1 MSLGRILIFLGI
13 ISGITLGTHYY
24 LWARLIRDPMWPSPW
39 RQVATI
45 ALVLLALSIPASM
58 MAWRTLP
65 RNLAIPVSWVGYVWM
80 GSMFLLLVLLWGGE
94 LARWSWVKYASFASV
109 NGGRREFLA
118 QLLAGGAGAFGLA
131 LSGWGVWSAIR
142 PVEVKRVAIRLDKL
156 PEALSGLRLVQLTDM
171 HVGLTIGADF
181 VQDVVR
187 KVNALEPDIVAITG
201 DLIDGSV
208 EDLGHAIAPLGE
220 ISAKLGTYFVTGNHE
235 YYSGADSWLSFL
247 RGIGI
252 RVLRNEHVELMK
264 DGEAIHLAGVD
275 DWTAHQFG
283 NGHGADMARAM
294 EGRDSTKPVVL
305 LAHQPVQFDEARA
318 HGVDLQISG
327 HTHGGQIFPFG
338 FLTRLAQPFLSGL
351 HARGDSQIYVS
362 SGTGYWGPPMRIAAP
377 AEITLIEL
385 GATEAN
391 EERIRASCAPSESR
405 GHEAKPG

>member
-1 MSLGRILIFLGI
+1 MSLGRILIFLGVI
-13 ISGITLGTHYY
+13 LGLTLGTHYY

-58 MAWRTLP
+58 LAWRVLP
-65 RNLAIPVSWVGYVWM
+65 RHIAIPVSWVGYVWM

-142 PVEVKRVAIRLDKL
+142 PVEVKRVAVRLKKL
-156 PEALSGLRLVQLTDM
+156 PGPLNGLRLVQLTDM
-171 HVGLTIGADF
+171 HIGLTIGRDF
-181 VQDVVR
+181 VEDVVR

-208 EDLGHAIAPLGE
+208 ADLGPAVAHLGE
-220 ISAKLGTYFVTGNHE
+220 IRAKLGTYFVTGNHE
-235 YYSGADSWLSFL
+235 YYSGADSWLAFL
-247 RGIGI
+247 ETLGIKA
-252 RVLRNEHVELMK
+252 LRNEHVELTK
-264 DGEAIHLAGVD
+264 NGEAIHLAGVD
-275 DWTAHQFG
+275 DWSAHRFG
-283 NGHGADMARAM
+283 NGHGSDMARAM
-294 EGRDSTKPVVL
+294 EGRDASKPVVL
-305 LAHQPVQFDEARA
+305 LAHQPVHFDEARE

-338 FLTRLAQPFLSGL
+338 LLTRLAQPFVSGL
-351 HARGDSQIYVS
+351 HRRGDSQIYVS

-385 GATEAN
+385 DGNALA
-391 EERIRASCAPSESR
+391 
-405 GHEAKPG
+405 

>member
-1 MSLGRILIFLGI
+1 MSLGRILIFLGV
-13 ISGITLGTHYY
+13 ISGLTVGTHYY

-39 RQVATI
+39 RQGATI

-65 RNLAIPVSWVGYVWM
+65 RNIAIPLSWVGYVWM
-80 GSMFLLLVLLWGGE
+80 GSMFLVLVLLWGGE
-94 LARWSWVKYASFASV
+94 LARWSWVKYASIASI

-142 PVEVKRVAIRLDKL
+142 PVEVKRVAVRLKKL
-156 PEALSGLRLVQLTDM
+156 PGSLSGLRLVQLSDM
-171 HVGLTIGADF
+171 HVGLTIGRDF
-181 VQDVVR
+181 VEDVVR

-208 EDLGHAIAPLGE
+208 ADLGPAVAPLGE
-220 ISAKLGTYFVTGNHE
+220 IRAKLGTYFVTGNHE
-235 YYSGADSWLSFL
+235 YYSGADSWLAFL
-247 RGIGI
+247 QSIGI
-252 RVLRNEHVELMK
+252 KALRNERVELTVN
-264 DGEAIHLAGVD
+264 GETMHLAGVD

-283 NGHGADMARAM
+283 NGHGSDMERAM
-294 EGRDSTKPVVL
+294 QGRDASKPVVL
-305 LAHQPVQFDEARA
+305 LAHQPVHFDEART

-351 HARGDSQIYVS
+351 HRRGDSQIYVS

-385 GATEAN
+385 DQDTRVSDAGPA
-391 EERIRASCAPSESR
+391 
-405 GHEAKPG
+405 

>member
-1 MSLGRILIFLGI
+1 MSLGRILIFFGV
-13 ISGITLGTHYY
+13 ISALTVGTHYY
-24 LWARLIRDPMWPSPW
+24 LWTRLVRDPMWPSPW
-39 RQVATI
+39 RQVATVSL
-45 ALVLLALSIPASM
+45 LVLALSIPASM

-65 RNLAIPVSWVGYVWM
+65 RSVAIPVSWVGYVWM

-94 LARWSWVKYASFASV
+94 LARWSWVKYASLTAV

-118 QLLAGGAGAFGLA
+118 QLLASGAGVFGLA

-142 PVEVKRVAIRLDKL
+142 PVEVKHLTVHLKKL
-156 PEALSGLRLVQLTDM
+156 PESLRKLRVVQLTDM
-171 HVGLTIGADF
+171 HVGLTIGRDF
-181 VQDVVR
+181 VEDIVR

-208 EDLGHAIAPLGE
+208 EDLGHAVAPLGE
-220 ISAKLGTYFVTGNHE
+220 IRAGLGTYFVTGNHE
-235 YYSGADSWLSFL
+235 YYSGADSWLGFL
-247 RGIGI
+247 GGLGI
-252 RVLRNEHVELMK
+252 RVLRNEHVELAK
-264 DGEAIHLAGVD
+264 NGDTIHIAGVD

-294 EGRDSTKPVVL
+294 QGRDTSKPVVL
-305 LAHQPVQFDEARA
+305 LAHQPVHFEEACE

-338 FLTRLAQPFLSGL
+338 LLTRLVQPFLSGL
-351 HARGDSQIYVS
+351 HRRGDSQIYVS

-385 GATEAN
+385 DRDTVA
-391 EERIRASCAPSESR
+391 
-405 GHEAKPG
+405 

>member
-1 MSLGRILIFLGI
+1 MSLGRILIFLGV
-13 ISGITLGTHYY
+13 ISGLTVGTHYY

-39 RQVATI
+39 RQIATV
-45 ALVLLALSIPASM
+45 ALVVLALSIPASM

-65 RNLAIPVSWVGYVWM
+65 RNVAIPVSWVGYIWM

-118 QLLAGGAGAFGLA
+118 QLLAGGVGAFGLA
-131 LSGWGVWSAIR
+131 LSGWGVWSAVR
-142 PVEVKRVAIRLDKL
+142 PVEVKRVGVRLKKL
-156 PEALSGLRLVQLTDM
+156 PKSLSGLRLVQLTDM
-171 HVGLTIGADF
+171 HVGLTIGRDF
-181 VQDVVR
+181 VEDVVR

-208 EDLGHAIAPLGE
+208 QDLGPAVAPLGE
-220 ISAKLGTYFVTGNHE
+220 IRAKLGTFFVTGNHE
-235 YYSGADSWLSFL
+235 YYSGADSWLTFL
-247 RGIGI
+247 GSLGIKA
-252 RVLRNEHVELMK
+252 LRNERVELELN
-264 DGEAIHLAGVD
+264 GESIHVAGVD

-283 NGHGADMARAM
+283 NGHGSDMERAM
-294 EGRDSTKPVVL
+294 RGRDSSKPVVL
-305 LAHQPVQFDEARA
+305 LAHQPVHFDQARE

-338 FLTRLAQPFLSGL
+338 FLTRLAQPFVSGL
-351 HARGDSQIYVS
+351 HQRGDSQIYVS

-385 GATEAN
+385 DADAL
-391 EERIRASCAPSESR
+391 A
-405 GHEAKPG
+405 

>member
-1 MSLGRILIFLGI
+1 MSLGRILIFFGV
-13 ISGITLGTHYY
+13 ISALTVGTHYY
-24 LWARLIRDPMWPSPW
+24 LWTRLVRDPMWPSPW
-39 RQVATI
+39 RQVATVSL
-45 ALVLLALSIPASM
+45 LVLALSIPASM

-65 RNLAIPVSWVGYVWM
+65 RSVAIPVSWVGYVWM

-94 LARWSWVKYASFASV
+94 LARWSWVKYASLTAV

-118 QLLAGGAGAFGLA
+118 QLLASGAGVFGLA

-142 PVEVKRVAIRLDKL
+142 PVEVKHLTVHLKKL
-156 PEALSGLRLVQLTDM
+156 PESLRKLRVVQLTDM
-171 HVGLTIGADF
+171 HVGLTIGRDF
-181 VQDVVR
+181 VEDIVR

-208 EDLGHAIAPLGE
+208 EDLGHAVAPLGE
-220 ISAKLGTYFVTGNHE
+220 IRAGLGTFFVTGNHE
-235 YYSGADSWLSFL
+235 YYSGADSWLGFL
-247 RGIGI
+247 GGLGI
-252 RVLRNEHVELMK
+252 RVLRNEHVELAK
-264 DGEAIHLAGVD
+264 NGDTIHIAGVD

-294 EGRDSTKPVVL
+294 QGRDTSKPVVL
-305 LAHQPVQFDEARA
+305 LAHQPVHFEEACE

-338 FLTRLAQPFLSGL
+338 LLTRLVQPFLSGL
-351 HARGDSQIYVS
+351 HRRGDSQIYVS

-385 GATEAN
+385 DRDTVA
-391 EERIRASCAPSESR
+391 
-405 GHEAKPG
+405 

>member
-13 ISGITLGTHYY
+13 ICGLTLGTHYY

-45 ALVLLALSIPASM
+45 ALVLLALSIPTSM
-58 MAWRTLP
+58 LAWRILP
-65 RNLAIPVSWVGYVWM
+65 RHIAIPVSWVGYVWM
-80 GSMFLLLVLLWGGE
+80 GSMFVLLVLLWGGE

-142 PVEVKRVAIRLDKL
+142 PVEVKRVAVRLKKL
-156 PEALSGLRLVQLTDM
+156 PGSFNGLRLVQLTDM
-171 HVGLTIGADF
+171 HIGLTIGRDF
-181 VQDVVR
+181 VEDVVR

-208 EDLGHAIAPLGE
+208 DDLGPAVAPLGE
-220 ISAKLGTYFVTGNHE
+220 IRAKLGTYFVTGNHE
-235 YYSGADSWLSFL
+235 YYSGADSWLAFL
-247 RGIGI
+247 QSLGIKA
-252 RVLRNEHVELMK
+252 LRNEHVELTK
-264 DGEAIHLAGVD
+264 DGETIHLAGVD
-275 DWTAHQFG
+275 DWSAHRFG
-283 NGHGADMARAM
+283 NGHGSDMARAM
-294 EGRDSTKPVVL
+294 EGRDANKAVVL
-305 LAHQPVQFDEARA
+305 LAHQPVHFDEARE

-338 FLTRLAQPFLSGL
+338 LLTRLAQPFVSGL
-351 HARGDSQIYVS
+351 HRRGDSQIYVS

-385 GATEAN
+385 DRDAVV
-391 EERIRASCAPSESR
+391 
-405 GHEAKPG
+405 

>member
-1 MSLGRILIFLGI
+1 MSLGRILIFLGV
-13 ISGITLGTHYY
+13 ISGLTVGTHYY

-39 RQVATI
+39 RQGATI

-65 RNLAIPVSWVGYVWM
+65 RNIAIPLSWVGYVWM
-80 GSMFLLLVLLWGGE
+80 GSMFLVLVLLWGGE
-94 LARWSWVKYASFASV
+94 LARWSWVKYASIASI

-142 PVEVKRVAIRLDKL
+142 PVEVKRVAVRLKKL
-156 PEALSGLRLVQLTDM
+156 PGSLSGLRLVQLSDM
-171 HVGLTIGADF
+171 HVGLTIGRDF
-181 VQDVVR
+181 VEDVVR

-208 EDLGHAIAPLGE
+208 ADLGPAVAPLGE
-220 ISAKLGTYFVTGNHE
+220 IRAKLGTYFVTGNHE
-235 YYSGADSWLSFL
+235 YYSGADSWLAFL
-247 RGIGI
+247 QSIGI
-252 RVLRNEHVELMK
+252 KALRNERVELTVN
-264 DGEAIHLAGVD
+264 GETMHLAGVD

-283 NGHGADMARAM
+283 NGHGSDMERAM
-294 EGRDSTKPVVL
+294 QGRDASKPVVL
-305 LAHQPVQFDEARA
+305 LAHQPVHFDEART

-351 HARGDSQIYVS
+351 HRRGDSQIYVS

-385 GATEAN
+385 DQDTRVSNAGPA
-391 EERIRASCAPSESR
+391 
-405 GHEAKPG
+405 

>member
-1 MSLGRILIFLGI
+1 MSLGRILIFLGV
-13 ISGITLGTHYY
+13 ISGLTVGTHYY

-39 RQVATI
+39 RQGATI

-65 RNLAIPVSWVGYVWM
+65 RNIAIPLSWVGYVWM
-80 GSMFLLLVLLWGGE
+80 GSMFLVLVLLWGGE
-94 LARWSWVKYASFASV
+94 LARWSWVKYASIVSI

-142 PVEVKRVAIRLDKL
+142 PVEVKRVAVRLKKL
-156 PEALSGLRLVQLTDM
+156 PGSLSGLRLVQLSDM
-171 HVGLTIGADF
+171 HVGLTIGRDF
-181 VQDVVR
+181 VEDVVR

-208 EDLGHAIAPLGE
+208 ADLGPAVAPLGE
-220 ISAKLGTYFVTGNHE
+220 IRAKLGTYFVTGNHE
-235 YYSGADSWLSFL
+235 YYSGADSWLAFL
-247 RGIGI
+247 QSIGI
-252 RVLRNEHVELMK
+252 KALRNERVELTVN
-264 DGEAIHLAGVD
+264 GETMHLAGVD

-283 NGHGADMARAM
+283 NGHGSDMERAM
-294 EGRDSTKPVVL
+294 QGRDASKPVVL
-305 LAHQPVQFDEARA
+305 LAHQPVHFDEARA

-338 FLTRLAQPFLSGL
+338 FLTRLAQPFVSGL
-351 HARGDSQIYVS
+351 HRRGDSQIYVS

-385 GATEAN
+385 DQDT
-391 EERIRASCAPSESR
+391 RV
-405 GHEAKPG
+405 

>member
-1 MSLGRILIFLGI
+1 MSLGRILIFLGV
-13 ISGITLGTHYY
+13 ISGLTIGTHYY

-39 RQVATI
+39 RQVATV
-45 ALVLLALSIPASM
+45 ALIVLALSIPASM
-58 MAWRTLP
+58 MAWRLLP
-65 RNLAIPVSWVGYVWM
+65 RNVAIPVSWIGYVWM

-94 LARWSWVKYASFASV
+94 LARWGWVKYASIASV

-118 QLLAGGAGAFGLA
+118 QLLASGVGVFGLA

-142 PVEVKRVAIRLDKL
+142 PVEVKRVAVRLRKL
-156 PEALSGLRLVQLTDM
+156 PESLRGLRLVQLTDM
-171 HVGLTIGADF
+171 HVGLTIGRDF
-181 VQDVVR
+181 VEDVVQ

-208 EDLGHAIAPLGE
+208 RDLGASVAPLGE
-220 ISAKLGTYFVTGNHE
+220 IRSRLGTYFVTGNHE

-247 RGIGI
+247 EGLGI
-252 RVLRNEHVELMK
+252 RALRNEHVELEK
-264 DGEAIHLAGVD
+264 NGDAIHLAGVD

-283 NGHGADMARAM
+283 NGHGADVARAV
-294 EGRDSTKPVVL
+294 EGRDASKPVVL
-305 LAHQPVQFDEARA
+305 LAHQPIQFDEARE

-351 HARGDSQIYVS
+351 HRRGDSQIYVS

-385 GATEAN
+385 DPEHVA
-391 EERIRASCAPSESR
+391 
-405 GHEAKPG
+405 

>member
-1 MSLGRILIFLGI
+1 MSLGRILIFLGVI
-13 ISGITLGTHYY
+13 CGLTLGTHYY

-45 ALVLLALSIPASM
+45 ALVLLALSIPTSM
-58 MAWRTLP
+58 LAWRTLP
-65 RNLAIPVSWVGYVWM
+65 RHLAIPVSWVGYVWM
-80 GSMFLLLVLLWGGE
+80 GSMFVLLVLLWGGE

-142 PVEVKRVAIRLDKL
+142 PVEVKRVAVRLKKL
-156 PEALSGLRLVQLTDM
+156 PGSLNGLRLVQLTDM
-171 HVGLTIGADF
+171 HIGLTIGRDF
-181 VQDVVR
+181 VEDVVR

-208 EDLGHAIAPLGE
+208 DDLGPAVAPLGE
-220 ISAKLGTYFVTGNHE
+220 IQAKLGTYFVTGNHE
-235 YYSGADSWLSFL
+235 YYSGADSWLAFL
-247 RGIGI
+247 QSLGIKA
-252 RVLRNEHVELMK
+252 LRNEHVELTK
-264 DGEAIHLAGVD
+264 NGETIHLAGVD
-275 DWTAHQFG
+275 DWTAHRFG
-283 NGHGADMARAM
+283 NGHGSDMARAM
-294 EGRDSTKPVVL
+294 EGRDADKPVVL
-305 LAHQPVQFDEARA
+305 LAHQPVHFDEARE

-338 FLTRLAQPFLSGL
+338 LLTRLVQPFVSGL
-351 HARGDSQIYVS
+351 HRRDDSQIYVS

-385 GATEAN
+385 DQDRDAVV
-391 EERIRASCAPSESR
+391 
-405 GHEAKPG
+405 

>member
-1 MSLGRILIFLGI
+1 MSLGRILIFFGV
-13 ISGITLGTHYY
+13 ISGLTIGTHYY
-24 LWARLIRDPMWPSPW
+24 LWARLIRDPMWPTPW
-39 RQVATI
+39 RHVATV
-45 ALVLLALSIPASM
+45 ALIVLAVSIPASM

-65 RNLAIPVSWVGYVWM
+65 RHLAIPVSWVGYVWM

-118 QLLAGGAGAFGLA
+118 QVLAGGVGTFGLA
-131 LSGWGVWSAIR
+131 LSSWGVWSAIR
-142 PVEVKRVAIRLDKL
+142 PVEVKRVAVRLKKL
-156 PEALSGLRLVQLTDM
+156 PESLSGLRLVQLTDM
-171 HVGLTIGADF
+171 HVGLTIGGDF
-181 VQDVVR
+181 VEDVVR

-208 EDLGHAIAPLGE
+208 DDLGHAVAPLGE
-220 ISAKLGTYFVTGNHE
+220 IRAKLGTYFVTGNHE
-235 YYSGADSWLSFL
+235 YYSGADSWLAFL

-252 RVLRNEHVELMK
+252 RVLRNEHVELTK
-264 DGEAIHLAGVD
+264 NGAAIHVAGVD

-283 NGHGADMARAM
+283 NGHGADMGRALG
-294 EGRDSTKPVVL
+294 GRDVSKPVVL
-305 LAHQPVQFDEARA
+305 LAHQPVHFDEARA

-351 HARGDSQIYVS
+351 HERGDSQIYVS

-385 GATEAN
+385 DQDALA
-391 EERIRASCAPSESR
+391 
-405 GHEAKPG
+405 

>member
-1 MSLGRILIFLGI
+1 MSLGRILIFLGV
-13 ISGITLGTHYY
+13 ITGLTVGTHYY

-39 RQVATI
+39 RQIATV
-45 ALVLLALSIPASM
+45 ALVALALSIPASM

-65 RNLAIPVSWVGYVWM
+65 RSVAIPVSWVGYVWM

-94 LARWSWVKYASFASV
+94 LARWSWVRYASFASV

-118 QLLAGGAGAFGLA
+118 QLLAGGAGVFGLA

-142 PVEVKRVAIRLDKL
+142 PVEVKRVGVRLKKL
-156 PEALSGLRLVQLTDM
+156 PASLSGLRIVQLTDM
-171 HVGLTIGADF
+171 HVGLTIGRDF
-181 VQDVVR
+181 VEDVVK
-187 KVNALEPDIVAITG
+187 KVNALEPDVVAITG

-208 EDLGHAIAPLGE
+208 QDLGAAVAPLGE
-220 ISAKLGTYFVTGNHE
+220 IRAKLGTFFVTGNHE
-235 YYSGADSWLSFL
+235 YYSGADSWLDFL
-247 RGIGI
+247 RSIGI
-252 RVLRNEHVELMK
+252 KALRNERVEL
-264 DGEAIHLAGVD
+264 EANGDSIHVAGVD

-283 NGHGADMARAM
+283 NGHGSDMARAM

-305 LAHQPVQFDEARA
+305 LAHQPVHFDQARE

-338 FLTRLAQPFLSGL
+338 FLTRLVQPFVSGL
-351 HARGDSQIYVS
+351 HQRGDSQIYVS

-385 GATEAN
+385 
-391 EERIRASCAPSESR
+391 APD
-405 GHEAKPG
+405 APA

>member
-1 MSLGRILIFLGI
+1 MSLGRILIFFSVIFGL
-13 ISGITLGTHYY
+13 TLGTHYY

-58 MAWRTLP
+58 LAWRTLP
-65 RNLAIPVSWVGYVWM
+65 RHIAIPVSWVGYVWM

-94 LARWSWVKYASFASV
+94 LARWSWVKYASFASI

-142 PVEVKRVAIRLDKL
+142 PVEVKRVAVRLKKL
-156 PEALSGLRLVQLTDM
+156 PGSLNGLRVVQLTDM
-171 HVGLTIGADF
+171 HIGLTIGGDF
-181 VQDVVR
+181 VEDVVR

-208 EDLGHAIAPLGE
+208 DDLGPAVAPLGE
-220 ISAKLGTYFVTGNHE
+220 IRAKLGTYFVTGNHE
-235 YYSGADSWLSFL
+235 YYSGADSWLAFL
-247 RGIGI
+247 QSLGIKA
-252 RVLRNEHVELMK
+252 LRNEHVELTK
-264 DGEAIHLAGVD
+264 NGETIHLAGVD
-275 DWTAHQFG
+275 DWSAHRFG

-294 EGRDSTKPVVL
+294 EGRDANKPVVL
-305 LAHQPVQFDEARA
+305 LAHQPVQFDEARE

-338 FLTRLAQPFLSGL
+338 LLTRLVQPFLSGL
-351 HARGDSQIYVS
+351 HRRGDSQIYVS

-385 GATEAN
+385 DRDAAV
-391 EERIRASCAPSESR
+391 
-405 GHEAKPG
+405 